1 MARSKASHSF
11 FESTTMKSLL
21 VLLTLLFSLQV
32 QAQTTWELI
41 WSDEFSGSSLNTNN
55 WSYEFGN
62 GGWGNNEWQ
71 YYTNASEN
79 SEVSDGML
87 KITARHE
94 GTGATEYTSAR
105 IITKGLFEF
114 EYGKVEARMKLPL
127 GQGLWPAFWTLGA
140 NIDEVSWPECGEI
153 DIMEHVSNEYMTHG
167 AVHWENNGHSYT
179 GNGVNTDPTQFHVY
193 GIVWEE
199 NLIRWYLDGVQFY
212 QFTIQAPNNTDD
224 AFRHPMFL
232 LLNMAIGGNWPGYP
246 DATTPF
252 PASMLVDYVRVYQP
266 ATLSNVEAVETPQV
280 LIYPNPAAYEL
291 TVENVQVPAE
301 YSIVDASG
309 KCVQRFKS
317 TGVKTSVDISSL
329 AAGNYTLECT
339 SSERSYSRAFVKQ

>member
-1 MARSKASHSF
+1 
-11 FESTTMKSLL
+11 MKKTICIAAAFLAAT
-21 VLLTLLFSLQV
+21 VKP
-32 QAQTTWELI
+32 QAQTTWDLI

-55 WSYEFGN
+55 WSYQFGN

-71 YYTNASEN
+71 YYTNAAEN
-79 SEVSDGML
+79 IEVSDGML

-105 IITKGLFEF
+105 IITKGLFDF

-140 NIDEVSWPECGEI
+140 NIDDVSWPECGEI

-167 AVHWENNGHSYT
+167 AVHWENNGHAYT

-199 NLIRWYLDGVQFY
+199 NLIRWYLDGIQFY
-212 QFTIQAPNNTDD
+212 QFAIQASNNTDD

-246 DATTPF
+246 DASTPF
-252 PASMLVDYVRVYQP
+252 PSSMLVDYVRVYQP
-266 ATLSNVEAVETPQV
+266 AAPNEIALLSSNDVRM
-280 LIYPNPAAYEL
+280 YPNPVAQEL
-291 TVENVQVPAE
+291 
-301 YSIVDASG
+301 
-309 KCVQRFKS
+309 
-317 TGVKTSVDISSL
+317 
-329 AAGNYTLECT
+329 TLECT
-339 SSERSYSRAFVKQ
+339 GEIGEVSILDATGKCVKRLQCKGSFSKIDVSSLEPGTYSLEFQAADRRGVQTFVKL